1 MLPRPRQPCNAKASV
16 PQGIPP
22 AHVLSVEWHGHPVAT
37 RICCVAPALL
47 LYVVAME
54 PDAVW
59 GILIAGLALG
69 LLVALVLVSRRRI
82 NRIAKRGYRSARQTI
97 KEMGQ

>member
-1 MLPRPRQPCNAKASV
+1 MAV
-16 PQGIPP
+16 P
-22 AHVLSVEWHGHPVAT
+22 
-37 RICCVAPALL
+37 L

-54 PDAVW
+54 PDAMW

-69 LLVALVLVSRRRI
+69 LLIALVLVSCRRI

-97 KEMGQ
+97 KELGQ